1 MACPEYLTL
10 HLNGPLVR
18 AYLAAR
24 LERHQAE
31 RDFEATWIT
40 SDPMQP
46 QTEAETLAGAY
57 MEAAW
62 QAEGAAYHVACTER
76 PHLPVGP

>member
-1 MACPEYLTL
+1 MTHPEYLTL
-10 HLNGPLVR
+10 HVNGPLVQ

-31 RDFEATWIT
+31 RDFTVT
-40 SDPMQP
+40 GCG
-46 QTEAETLAGAY
+46 TLDGWSAGNY